1 MLISSS
7 KLPKSNY
14 NCRVR
19 PFPAAS
25 LFSGLDP
32 AERNVIDSFNIMDQT
47 TSKRILVVDDN
58 SDAADISAELL
69 ELHGYQ
75 TAVAYAGLQGLQ
87 AARTFKPDAIL
98 LDLGMP
104 GMDGYQVAE
113 ALRAVPDFDQVALI
127 AFTAWGDVV
136 TRQRV
141 ISTGFDEHVIK
152 PANLDRILSAVRRA
166 IDKRAQLMAASSL

>member
-1 MLISSS
+1 
-7 KLPKSNY
+7 
-14 NCRVR
+14 
-19 PFPAAS
+19 
-25 LFSGLDP
+25 
-32 AERNVIDSFNIMDQT
+32 MDQT
-47 TSKRILVVDDN
+47 TTKRILVVDDN
-58 SDAADISAELL
+58 SDSADISAELL

-75 TAVAYAGLQGLQ
+75 TAVAYAGLPGLE

-152 PANLDRILSAVRRA
+152 PANLDRILSAVRHA
-166 IDKRAQLMAASSL
+166 IDKRAQLMAASAS

>member
-1 MLISSS
+1 
-7 KLPKSNY
+7 
-14 NCRVR
+14 
-19 PFPAAS
+19 
-25 LFSGLDP
+25 
-32 AERNVIDSFNIMDQT
+32 MDQT
-47 TSKRILVVDDN
+47 TNLRILVVDDN
-58 SDAADISAELL
+58 AEAADISAELL

-75 TAVAYAGLQGLQ
+75 TAVAYAGLPGLE
-87 AARTFKPDAIL
+87 AARNFQPHAIL

-104 GMDGYQVAE
+104 GMDGYQVAA

-152 PANLDRILSAVRRA
+152 PANLERILAAVRNA
-166 IDKRAQLMAASSL
+166 LEKRAQIAAAVAS

>member
-1 MLISSS
+1 M
-7 KLPKSNY
+7 KYNY
-14 NCRVR
+14 NYLAC

-25 LFSGLDP
+25 ISSGLAP
-32 AERNVIDSFNIMDQT
+32 AERNVTDSFNIMDQT
-47 TSKRILVVDDN
+47 TNKRILVVDDN
-58 SDAADISAELL
+58 SDSADISAELL

-75 TAVAYAGLQGLQ
+75 TAVAYSGLPGLE

-127 AFTAWGDVV
+127 AFTAWGDIV

-141 ISTGFDEHVIK
+141 ISTGFDEHLIK
-152 PANLDRILSAVRRA
+152 PANLDRILSAVRHA
-166 IDKRAQLMAASSL
+166 IDKRAQLLAASEA